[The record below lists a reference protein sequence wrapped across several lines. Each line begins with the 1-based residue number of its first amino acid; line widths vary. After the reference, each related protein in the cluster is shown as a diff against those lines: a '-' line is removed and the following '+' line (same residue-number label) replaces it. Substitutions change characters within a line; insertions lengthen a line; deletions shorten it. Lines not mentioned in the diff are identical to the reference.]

1 MKMEE
6 HIAFLKMLR
15 IPYKEATLRAFWH
28 ILNDHRE
35 EVDIEDLIKAT
46 CIYQKPP
53 VRPRSYDYRPRRRDY
68 RDERDRRPRRRYG
81 ERDRY

>member
-15 IPYKEATLRAFWH
+15 IPYKEATFRAFWH

-46 CIYQKPP
+46 CIYVKPA
-53 VRPRSYDYRPRRRDY
+53 VRPRRDFDFRPRRRN
-68 RDERDRRPRRRYG
+68 
-81 ERDRY
+81 RDRY